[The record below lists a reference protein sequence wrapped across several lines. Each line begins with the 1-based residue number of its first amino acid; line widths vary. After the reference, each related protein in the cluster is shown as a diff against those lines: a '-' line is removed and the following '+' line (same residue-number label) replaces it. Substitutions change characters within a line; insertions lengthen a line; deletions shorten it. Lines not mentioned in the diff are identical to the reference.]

1 MLPTQ
6 NIIKSSA
13 PLPFKSFLLFFLL
26 TYLLPSTPAFGQTG
40 EQPADTASFPPV
52 SIAQQD
58 LQKQHESII
67 AIYQQHRLE
76 FQDRKKNINDEVKQ
90 ELEKLADKIS
100 SLNSELKKGEAR
112 LNTVYQ
118 SDQQEL
124 PSEIREEILHV
135 NEKQLKYERI
145 LYALSVINKGS
156 AFILSPLTI
165 AAGSNAG
172 NILFIFLPLTVLNIF
187 LYLFFRQKVT
197 FTRYRTLLIAIL
209 VTVFLTCAT
218 SLFAASTEK
227 RNEVQ
232 TKLGFAESMLELS
245 GNQKAIAILE
255 DKSAEQTVLPSGL
268 TSGDQKLEVY
278 KTVTTDSPEYYVT
291 LAALYTAEKRT
302 EDAVEA
308 IANIAEEDDLIGNP
322 TEKIIVNTVHFLVEN
337 GHADIAGNV
346 IANHAWLISDTRTL
360 LELAQYLTTYSMQ
373 VSSDYVMELME
384 EKTETAVGLVALA
397 DSYHKVGEK
406 DKALSILTRALNTSR
421 NIDDIL
427 LIAQT
432 CVKLQIDSVLKL
444 LPTKAEELPGSTE
457 LLIDL
462 AEIYNDQGESS
473 LAAATLQQAIT
484 KSSQLDQL
492 KQVVQI
498 AIEFKLESL
507 MDKVREQVI
516 LLCPDLQS
524 DPDSEQFQLAYS
536 QCLQFV
542 DFFFSL
548 KKEAD
553 AAKLFNMLTAKVK
566 EDREKDDRYI
576 SLMLSGARDALQRD
590 MKQKAASIVFKLTMM
605 IKPRTKSFST
615 YIKMHEEFLASIQE
629 LPDRDMVSIPLFY
642 GLINEDINRS
652 SNAERVYLQAVIYS
666 LDAVNKSYG
675 DKLPDTLNEYFLLG
689 RLWQK
694 ENRIDDLA
702 SLDRVYALLEN
713 QILENMKE
721 KERQRVLTEP
731 MARLTELE
739 EKREKQLALIQNHD
753 ADIKE
758 KEAEYTRR
766 QEQIIEE
773 AQLSLATEK
782 KTLAKLSRKLLFKT
796 LSTII
801 AQLILLGLVI
811 GCALIA
817 WKYSRH
823 LKEHKTYG
831 FFTKFLELNG
841 WLRVFSILGILS
853 GICLIIVSQF
863 LQIFQKVHELTL
875 HMAPETNSM
884 YADATVS
891 ELELKLKKDAGD
903 SYKEER
909 KK

>member
-1 MLPTQ
+1 MLPPQ
-6 NIIKSSA
+6 NMIKSSA
-13 PLPFKSFLLFFLL
+13 PLPFISFLLFFLL
-26 TYLLPSTPAFGQTG
+26 THLPASAPALGQPD
-40 EQPADTASFPPV
+40 EQPADTASLSPV
-52 SIAQQD
+52 PIAQQD
-58 LQKQHESII
+58 LQKQHENIR
-67 AIYQQHRLE
+67 ATYQQHRLE
-76 FQDRKKNINDEVKQ
+76 FQDKKEKINDEVKQ
-90 ELEKLADKIS
+90 ELEQLANKIR
-100 SLNSELKKGEAR
+100 SLNSELKKGDAR
-112 LNTVYQ
+112 LSTVYQ
-118 SDQQEL
+118 SDQPKL
-124 PSEIREEILHV
+124 PSEIKEKILYV

-145 LYALSVINKGS
+145 LSALSVINKGS

-165 AAGSNAG
+165 AAGSDAG

-209 VTVFLTCAT
+209 VTAFLGCAT

-227 RNEVQ
+227 RDEVQ
-232 TKLGFAESMLELS
+232 TKLIFAESMLELT

-255 DKSAEQTVLPSGL
+255 DRSAAQTILPSGL
-268 TSGDQKLEVY
+268 TSGDQRLEVY

-291 LAALYTAEKRT
+291 LAALYTADKRT
-302 EDAVEA
+302 EDAIET
-308 IANIAEEDDLIGNP
+308 IANIAEKDGLAGNP
-322 TEKIIVNTVHFLVEN
+322 TEKIIINTVHFLVEN
-337 GHADIAGNV
+337 GHADIAGKV
-346 IANHAWLISDTRTL
+346 IANHAGLISDTKTL

-373 VSSDYVMELME
+373 VSSDYVMELTE

-397 DSYHKVGEK
+397 ESYHKIGEK
-406 DKALSILTRALNTSR
+406 DKELSILTRALNTSR

-432 CVKLQIDSVLKL
+432 CVKLQIDSVLKQ
-444 LPTKAEELPGSTE
+444 LPAKAEELPGSTE

-462 AEIYNDQGESS
+462 AGIYNDQGESS

-492 KQVVQI
+492 KQVAQI

-507 MDKVREQVI
+507 MDKIREQVI

-524 DPDSEQFQLAYS
+524 DPDSEQFKLAYS

-542 DFFFSL
+542 DFFFTL
-548 KKEAD
+548 KKETD
-553 AAKLFNMLTAKVK
+553 AVKLFNTLTAKVK
-566 EDREKDDRYI
+566 EDRVKDDRYI
-576 SLMLSGARDALQRD
+576 SLMLSSARDALQRD

-615 YIKMHEEFLASIQE
+615 YIKIHEEFLASTQGI
-629 LPDRDMVSIPLFY
+629 PDRDMVSIPLFN
-642 GLINEDINRS
+642 GLINEDIDRI

-702 SLDRVYALLEN
+702 SLDRVYTPLETL
-713 QILENMKE
+713 ILENMKE
-721 KERQRVLTEP
+721 KEQQRVLTEP
-731 MARLTELE
+731 LARLTELE

-753 ADIKE
+753 AEIKE
-758 KEAEYTRR
+758 KKTEHTRR
-766 QEQIIEE
+766 QEQIIKE
-773 AQLSLATEK
+773 AHLSLAAEQ
-782 KTLAKLSRKLLFKT
+782 KTLAKLTRKLLFKT

-841 WLRVFSILGILS
+841 WLRVFSILGMLS

-863 LQIFQKVHELTL
+863 LQIFQKVHELAL

-884 YADATVS
+884 YADAAAT
-891 ELELKLKKDAGD
+891 ELELKLKKDASD
-903 SYKEER
+903 S
-909 KK
+909 

>member
-1 MLPTQ
+1 MLPTKS
-6 NIIKSSA
+6 IIKSSA
-13 PLPFKSFLLFFLL
+13 PSPFISFLLFFLL
-26 TYLLPSTPAFGQTG
+26 THLLASAPALGQPD
-40 EQPADTASFPPV
+40 EQPADTASLPPV

-58 LQKQHESII
+58 RQKQHESIR
-67 AIYQQHRLE
+67 AAYQQHRLE
-76 FQDRKKNINDEVKQ
+76 FQDRKEKISDEVKQ
-90 ELEKLADKIS
+90 ELEQLADKIG
-100 SLNSELKKGEAR
+100 SLNSELKKGDAH

-124 PSEIREEILHV
+124 PSEIKEKILYV
-135 NEKQLKYERI
+135 NEKQLKYKRI
-145 LYALSVINKGS
+145 LSVLSVINKGS

-165 AAGSNAG
+165 AAGSDAG

-227 RNEVQ
+227 RDEVQ
-232 TKLGFAESMLELS
+232 TKLKFAESMLELT

-255 DKSAEQTVLPSGL
+255 DRSAEQTILPSGL
-268 TSGDQKLEVY
+268 ITGDQRLEVY

-291 LAALYTAEKRT
+291 LAALYTADKRT
-302 EDAVEA
+302 EDAIET
-308 IANIAEEDDLIGNP
+308 IANIAEKDGLAGNP
-322 TEKIIVNTVHFLVEN
+322 TEKIIINTVHFLVEN
-337 GHADIAGNV
+337 GHADIAGKV
-346 IANHAWLISDTRTL
+346 IANHAGLISDTKTL

-373 VSSDYVMELME
+373 VSSDYVMELTE

-397 DSYHKVGEK
+397 ESYHKIGEK
-406 DKALSILTRALNTSR
+406 DKELSILTRALNTSR

-432 CVKLQIDSVLKL
+432 CVKLQIDSVLKQ
-444 LPTKAEELPGSTE
+444 LPAKAEELPGSTE

-462 AEIYNDQGESS
+462 AGIYNDQGESS

-492 KQVVQI
+492 KQVAQI

-507 MDKVREQVI
+507 MDKIREQVI

-524 DPDSEQFQLAYS
+524 DPDSEQFKLAYS

-542 DFFFSL
+542 DFFFTL
-548 KKEAD
+548 KKETD
-553 AAKLFNMLTAKVK
+553 AAKLFNTLTAKVK
-566 EDREKDDRYI
+566 EDRVKDDRYI
-576 SLMLSGARDALQRD
+576 SLMLSSASDALQRD

-615 YIKMHEEFLASIQE
+615 YIKIHEEFLGSIQGI
-629 LPDRDMVSIPLFY
+629 PDRDMVSIPLFN
-642 GLINEDINRS
+642 GLINEDIDRI

-702 SLDRVYALLEN
+702 SLDRVYTLLETL
-713 QILENMKE
+713 ILENMKE
-721 KERQRVLTEP
+721 KEQQRVLTEP
-731 MARLTELE
+731 LARLTELE
-739 EKREKQLALIQNHD
+739 EKREKQLALLQNHD
-753 ADIKE
+753 AEKKE
-758 KEAEYTRR
+758 KKAEHTRR
-766 QEQIIEE
+766 QEQIIKE
-773 AQLSLATEK
+773 AHLSLAAEQ
-782 KTLAKLSRKLLFKT
+782 KTLAKLTRKLLFKT

-841 WLRVFSILGILS
+841 WLRVFSILGMLS

-863 LQIFQKVHELTL
+863 LQIFQKVHELAL

-884 YADATVS
+884 YADAAATK
-891 ELELKLKKDAGD
+891 LELKVRKDASD
-903 SYKEER
+903 S
-909 KK
+909 

>member
-817 WKYSRH
+817 WKYSQH

>member
-1 MLPTQ
+1 MLPTG
-6 NIIKSSA
+6 NKIKSSA
-13 PLPFKSFLLFFLL
+13 PLPFISFRLFFLL
-26 TYLLPSTPAFGQTG
+26 TCLLASTPGLGQTD
-40 EQPADTASFPPV
+40 EQLADAASLPPA

-58 LQKQHESII
+58 IQKQHESVR
-67 AIYQQHRLE
+67 ATYQQHRLD
-76 FQDRKKNINDEVKQ
+76 FQDRKKKINDEVKQ
-90 ELEKLADKIS
+90 ELKKLTDKIR
-100 SLNSELKKGEAR
+100 SLNSELKKGDAH
-112 LNTVYQ
+112 LNDVYQ
-118 SDQQEL
+118 SDRQEL

-145 LYALSVINKGS
+145 LSALSVINKGS

-165 AAGSNAG
+165 AAGSDAG

-197 FTRYRTLLIAIL
+197 FTRYRILLIAIL

-227 RNEVQ
+227 RDEVQ
-232 TKLGFAESMLELS
+232 TKLRFAESMLELS

-255 DKSAEQTVLPSGL
+255 DRSAEQTVLPSGL

-302 EDAVEA
+302 EDAIDT
-308 IANIAEEDDLIGNP
+308 IANIAEKDGLVGNP
-322 TEKIIVNTVHFLVEN
+322 TEKIIVSTVHFLVEN

-346 IANHAWLISDTRTL
+346 IANHAGLISDTETL

-397 DSYHKVGEK
+397 DSYHKIGEK
-406 DKALSILTRALNTSR
+406 DKALSILTRALHTSL
-421 NIDDIL
+421 NINDIL

-432 CVKLQIDSVLKL
+432 CVKLQIDSVLKQ
-444 LPTKAEELPGSTE
+444 LPAKAEELPGSTE
-457 LLIDL
+457 SLIDL
-462 AEIYNDQGESS
+462 ARIYNAQSESS
-473 LAAATLQQAIT
+473 PAAAILQQAIT

-492 KQVVQI
+492 KEVAQI

-507 MDKVREQVI
+507 MDEVREQVI

-542 DFFFSL
+542 DFFFNL
-548 KKEAD
+548 KEEAD
-553 AAKLFNMLTAKVK
+553 AAKLFNMITAKVK
-566 EDREKDDRYI
+566 EDRVKDDRYI
-576 SLMLSGARDALQRD
+576 SLMLSSARDALQRD

-615 YIKMHEEFLASIQE
+615 YFKIPEEFLSSIQG
-629 LPDRDMVSIPLFY
+629 LPDRDMVSIPLFN
-642 GLINEDINRS
+642 GLINEDINRV

-702 SLDRVYALLEN
+702 SLDRVYTLLETLT
-713 QILENMKE
+713 LENMKE

-731 MARLTELE
+731 LARLTELE
-739 EKREKQLALIQNHD
+739 EKREKQLVLIQNHD
-753 ADIKE
+753 VDIKE
-758 KEAEYTRR
+758 KKAEHTRH
-766 QEQIIEE
+766 QEQIIKT
-773 AQLSLATEK
+773 AHLSLAAEK
-782 KTLAKLSRKLLFKT
+782 KTLAKITRKLLFKT

-853 GICLIIVSQF
+853 GIGLIIVSQF
-863 LQIFQKVHELTL
+863 LQIFQKVHELTMHL
-875 HMAPETNSM
+875 APKTNSM
-884 YADATVS
+884 YADAAVT
-891 ELELKLKKDAGD
+891 ELELKIKKDASD
-903 SYKEER
+903 SDREER